1 MRQPI
6 QIFRFGGFGGLPW
19 QVWDLRT
26 GTKLHSPLRLR
37 AACVTDLHFSRD
49 GQGIVT
55 VWNGTWTYTLCGNDL
70 NVTVRS
76 LIVTGGGRQDS
87 VVVVG

>member
-1 MRQPI
+1 MSGGGRIAKGSKFRQVRPEI
-6 QIFRFGGFGGLPW
+6 SAIRPDEYTRQKPVSVSASGLLVLDSFSL

-37 AACVTDLHFSRD
+37 TACVTDLHFSRD

-55 VWNGTWTYTLCGNDL
+55 VWYET
-70 NVTVRS
+70 
-76 LIVTGGGRQDS
+76 
-87 VVVVG
+87 